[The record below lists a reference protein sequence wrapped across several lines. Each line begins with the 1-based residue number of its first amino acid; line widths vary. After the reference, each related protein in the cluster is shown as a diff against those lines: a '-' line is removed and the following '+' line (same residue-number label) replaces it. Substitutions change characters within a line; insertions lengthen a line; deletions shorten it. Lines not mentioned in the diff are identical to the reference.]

1 MDDDEEELSF
11 QEVIEEI
18 ADTEPTLGEVEEAVR
33 KLKSG
38 KAPGIYNITA
48 ELLETED
55 RKSVV

>member
-1 MDDDEEELSF
+1 MDDDEEELDF

-38 KAPGIYNITA
+38 KAPGID
-48 ELLETED
+48 L
-55 RKSVV
+55 